1 LPAIVPI
8 DKSELFFRSGKMNTI
23 KTQFNI
29 GIDGTHSA
37 VETLR
42 ASSFVSAGLRRNDGA
57 SLLRGR

>member
-1 LPAIVPI
+1 
-8 DKSELFFRSGKMNTI
+8 MNTT

-29 GIDGTHSA
+29 GLDGSHSA

-42 ASSFVSAGLRRNDGA
+42 ASSIFGSNVRRNDGA